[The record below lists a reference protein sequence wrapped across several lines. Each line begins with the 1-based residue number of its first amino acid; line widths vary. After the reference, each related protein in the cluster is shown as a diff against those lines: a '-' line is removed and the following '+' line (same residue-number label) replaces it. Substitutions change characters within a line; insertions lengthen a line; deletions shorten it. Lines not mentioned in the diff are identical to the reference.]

1 MTRSILVAL
10 LVLAACGSK
19 PAPPPP
25 QVDGLVLVDG
35 GREPRRIARYVLS
48 KQVVVPLE
56 LAMDVDL
63 KLGDRGGALPTL
75 VMNIDIGTEDVHP
88 DGNAR
93 TRTTIKAA
101 TARDRTSTTVPTEQL
116 ARQAAALPGLAVVAT
131 ISPAGEIVD
140 ARTEMDGKAVP
151 LALQAQI
158 SSLQQNLEQLAMPL
172 PTQAIGPG
180 AKWRYR
186 KTIDV
191 NGAQLV
197 TMTTVEVVS
206 FVDKS
211 LGIALATE
219 ISGADQQA
227 TRDGLTVYI
236 KRIRGTGSG
245 KGTIDLSRM
254 TMTGERTMKVQF
266 DLVAEGRT
274 APLDMTVAMRVAP
287 PQGAQSAP

>member
-1 MTRSILVAL
+1 MIFVASLALV
-10 LVLAACGSK
+10 ACGSK
-19 PAPPPP
+19 SAPPPP
-25 QVDGLVLVDG
+25 AVDGLVLLDA
-35 GREPRRIARYVLS
+35 GREPKRVARYVLS

-75 VMNIDIGTEDVHP
+75 VMNLDIGTEDVQP

-101 TARDRTSTTVPTEQL
+101 TARDRAQTTSVPTEQL
-116 ARQAAALPGLAVVAT
+116 ARQAASLPGLAVVAT
-131 ISPAGEIVD
+131 VSPAGEIVD

-172 PTQAIGPG
+172 PTQMIGPG

-197 TMTTVEVVS
+197 TVTTVDVLA

-211 LGIALATE
+211 LEIALATE

-227 TRDGLTVYI
+227 TRDGLTVDI
-236 KRIRGTGSG
+236 KRIRGSGSG

-266 DLVAEGRT
+266 DMIAEGRT

>member
-1 MTRSILVAL
+1 MIFVASLALV
-10 LVLAACGSK
+10 ACGSK
-19 PAPPPP
+19 STPPPP
-25 QVDGLVLVDG
+25 AVDGLVLLDA
-35 GREPRRIARYVLS
+35 GREPRRVARYVLS

-75 VMNIDIGTEDVHP
+75 VMNLDVGTEDVQP

-101 TARDRTSTTVPTEQL
+101 TARDRAQTSVPTEQL
-116 ARQAAALPGLAVVAT
+116 ARQAATLPGLAVVAT
-131 ISPAGEIVD
+131 VSPAGQIVD

-172 PTQAIGPG
+172 PTQMIGPG

-197 TMTTVEVVS
+197 TVTTIDVLA
-206 FVDKS
+206 FVDRS
-211 LGIALATE
+211 LEIALATE

-227 TRDGLTVYI
+227 TRDGLTVDI
-236 KRIRGTGSG
+236 KRIRGSGSG

-266 DLVAEGRT
+266 DMIAEGRT